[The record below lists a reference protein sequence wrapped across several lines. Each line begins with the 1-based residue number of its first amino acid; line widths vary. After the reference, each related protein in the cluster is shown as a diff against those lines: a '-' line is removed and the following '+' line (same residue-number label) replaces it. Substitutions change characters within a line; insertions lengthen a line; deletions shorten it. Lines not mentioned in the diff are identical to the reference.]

1 MSSCKGLA
9 ENVCGTQEDCSVVVR
24 GKTTYCRSKPKRK
37 GVAVVAAPAAPAPMP
52 APMPTPVPSPS
63 PVIMPTP
70 VPSPSPVIMPSPVSS
85 LPPTPSS
92 SSESEQESAEDS
104 AEDSAEES
112 EIDSAEESEI
122 DSAEESEI
130 ESAQDSQEEDSEEEE
145 ESEIESE
152 EEESQEEAIQACSD
166 NEFSK
171 ECNKIKLRKELKE
184 GLDESENTYLYP
196 NLNDPNFNIKIATK
210 TEFND
215 TKYDGTIHANVKQQA
230 EKLSKADFEL
240 SPHQAFIKNFLSFQT
255 PYNSLLL
262 YHGLGSG
269 KTCSAI
275 GVSEEMRDYLK
286 QMNHSKRIIIVASA
300 NVQEN
305 FRLQLFDERKLKE
318 ENGVWNI
325 TNCIGNKLLREI
337 NATNLTR
344 EKIISEINAIITN
357 SYLFVGYIEFANFIL
372 RKAGSGN
379 AKSQKERLK
388 REFDN
393 RLIII
398 DEVHNIRVTDTNEK
412 IKLVA
417 TNLELLVKS
426 ADNLRLLLL
435 SATPMFNT
443 YEEIIWL
450 LNLMNINDRRSTIE
464 EKDIFDSAGNF
475 IEGGKQKLIQKATG
489 YVSFVRGENPYTFP
503 YRVYPN
509 TFSLE
514 NTFFNKRNKYPT
526 IQMNGDEIAHS
537 DRLKRINVYLGKI
550 GSYQSLAYNYI
561 KKKLGNK
568 KDALAITFGYALLQ
582 RPLECLIMTYP
593 HDELTAETV
602 AVAVADDASIS
613 SPEVSPVSSL
623 PESSEESSSAS
634 SEVVAQEEEPAISEE
649 EAKEEE
655 EEPAISE
662 EEVKEEEEE
671 PEISEEEEVKEEEEP
686 EISEEVKEE
695 EEPVIKESS
704 SVSSP
709 VVSSVSSLPS
719 PLSSASPVV
728 SSVASLSPVASPS
741 PVPSPSP
748 IASLS
753 PLEELESFSPE
764 EELPEEKEEEE
775 APESTNS
782 PLEEEEKESISPL
795 ESASASA
802 SISPLESVSASASVS
817 PEDSTSSITSQK
829 GGALNMEE
837 LVGKQGLERVMDFK
851 NYSNYE
857 YNPRIE
863 AKYGRIFSL
872 DEIGKYSFKIES
884 IMKSIIQSK
893 GIILI
898 YSQYIDAGLIPMA
911 LALEEEGFSK
921 FDGKSLLK
929 NKRPSPSPSAK
940 PAKYAM
946 ITGNAILSPDNVS
959 LVKEI
964 TDKKNKHGERIKVIL
979 VSRAG
984 TEGIDLKFIRQVHIL
999 EPWYN
1004 MNRIEQIIGRAV
1016 RNFSHKDLPFEERNV
1031 QIFLHGTL
1039 LENEEEEAIDLYVY
1053 RIAERKSIQ
1062 IGKVSRILKETAVD
1076 CIINH
1081 SQTNFTQ
1088 DIMNDKIEGN
1098 ITQYLSNGMEILDF
1112 KIGDQPYS
1120 AACDYMKN
1128 CHYNC
1133 TPSVEIDEYNLN
1145 EDTYNEKFIMINSE
1159 RINQRI
1165 KMLFKES
1172 FFYIK
1177 HTLFDLIDIPKK
1189 YPLVQKYA
1197 ALTFMI
1203 DNSEPIIDKYG
1214 RPGHLINIGDYYLFQ
1229 PKELMNHHASLF
1241 ERSVPIQY
1249 KHKSIHFTIK
1259 HDLTKQVIDK
1269 RNIMAEQPQEENST
1283 FTLLKYIYD
1292 SFLTYKRDPN
1302 QKVPKDVPDVWYLYY
1317 GIIMNKIRMPE
1328 LADLLKIQPVISAD
1342 TMTEY
1347 FIEHMFD
1354 VLQFKEKYAVLNYV
1368 YSLEQVEEGTFEML
1382 AKEYFFRHSLTI
1394 ARKSRKPITV
1404 ILLHDNMKPKEKDIV
1419 FTLQTNVW
1427 IETGL
1432 EEKREILKSPEAIK
1446 WQIDRGE
1453 LGNIVGFI
1461 GYESKNKFMV
1471 FKTKDT
1477 TSKRNS
1483 GARCD
1488 QAIKS
1493 IKVDNLNKI
1502 LGGGGPE
1509 TFNKQ
1514 NTKNL
1519 SGDEICILQEVLLR
1533 YYNSIRKNG
1542 KRWFIPSDIALYN
1555 DF

>member
-37 GVAVVAAPAAPAPMP
+37 GVAVVAAPAAPAAPAPMP
-52 APMPTPVPSPS
+52 AP
-63 PVIMPTP
+63 MPTP

-104 AEDSAEES
+104 AE
-112 EIDSAEESEI
+112 DSAEESEI

-802 SISPLESVSASASVS
+802 SISPLESASASASVS

-1039 LENEEEEAIDLYVY
+1039 LENKEEEAIDLYVY

-1062 IGKVSRILKETAVD
+1062 IGKVSRVLKETAVD

-1088 DIMNDKIEGN
+1088 EIMNDKIEGN
-1098 ITQYLSNGMEILDF
+1098 ITQYLSNGMEIRDF

-1133 TPSVEIDEYNLN
+1133 VPSVEIDEYNLN

>member
-1 MSSCKGLA
+1 MSSCKGLT
-9 ENVCGTQEDCSVVVR
+9 ENVCGTQEDCSIVVR

-37 GVAVVAAPAAPAPMP
+37 GIAPVALPAAVASPPAVASPAVVALPAAVA
-52 APMPTPVPSPS
+52 
-63 PVIMPTP
+63 
-70 VPSPSPVIMPSPVSS
+70 
-85 LPPTPSS
+85 LPPAVASPAAVASPSS
-92 SSESEQESAEDS
+92 SSDSDEESAIESQEDS
-104 AEDSAEES
+104 DEES
-112 EIDSAEESEI
+112 A
-122 DSAEESEI
+122 I
-130 ESAQDSQEEDSEEEE
+130 ESQDSDEEDSD
-145 ESEIESE
+145 
-152 EEESQEEAIQACSD
+152 QEAIEACD
-166 NEFSK
+166 NNEFSK
-171 ECNKIKLRKELKE
+171 ECNQVKLRKELKE
-184 GLDESENTYLYP
+184 GMDESENTYLYP

-210 TEFND
+210 TEFNN

-230 EKLSKADFEL
+230 EKLSKAEFEL

-379 AKSQKERLK
+379 AKTQKERLK

-398 DEVHNIRVTDTNEK
+398 DEVHNIRVTDANEK

-464 EKDIFDSAGNF
+464 DKDIFDSTGNF

-514 NTFFNKRNKYPT
+514 HTFFNKRNKYPT
-526 IQMNGDEIAHS
+526 IQMNGDVIAKS

-561 KKKLGNK
+561 KNKLVNK

-582 RPLECLIMTYP
+582 RPLESLIMTYP
-593 HDELTAETV
+593 HDDLTAELV
-602 AVAVADDASIS
+602 ASSSVDDDEDQEVS
-613 SPEVSPVSSL
+613 SPEVSPISSP
-623 PESSEESSSAS
+623 PESSVESSVESSSS
-634 SEVVAQEEEPAISEE
+634 SSSSPESYVESSSPSEPVVKEESVEQEEPVEQ
-649 EAKEEE
+649 
-655 EEPAISE
+655 
-662 EEVKEEEEE
+662 EVKEE
-671 PEISEEEEVKEEEEP
+671 
-686 EISEEVKEE
+686 
-695 EEPVIKESS
+695 SS
-704 SVSSP
+704 GVSSP
-709 VVSSVSSLPS
+709 MVSSISSPMVSSISSPLPS
-719 PLSSASPVV
+719 PLPSSSSSPVE
-728 SSVASLSPVASPS
+728 SFAESPVPS
-741 PVPSPSP
+741 PVPSSAESPVPSP
-748 IASLS
+748 VPSSAESPVPSLSSIASLS
-753 PLEELESFSPE
+753 PLEEPEELESFSPE
-764 EELPEEKEEEE
+764 QEEPEEVS
-775 APESTNS
+775 ESTNS
-782 PLEEEEKESISPL
+782 PLEEEEESISPL
-795 ESASASA
+795 ASASA
-802 SISPLESVSASASVS
+802 SVQ
-817 PEDSTSSITSQK
+817 DSTSSITSQK
-829 GGALNMEE
+829 GGAINMEE
-837 LVGKQGLERVMDFK
+837 LVGKQGLERVMNFK

-898 YSQYIDAGLIPMA
+898 YSQYIDGGLIPMA
-911 LALEEEGFSK
+911 LALEEQGFTK

-929 NKRPSPSPSAK
+929 NKRPSAK

-946 ITGNAILSPDNVS
+946 ITGNAVLSPDNVS

-964 TDKKNKHGERIKVIL
+964 TDKKNKQGERIKVIL

-1159 RINQRI
+1159 KINQRI

-1177 HTLFDLIDIPKK
+1177 HILFDLIDIPKK
-1189 YPLVQKYA
+1189 YPVVQKYA

-1203 DNSEPIIDKYG
+1203 DNLEPIIDKYG
-1214 RPGHLINIGDYYLFQ
+1214 RPGHLINIGEYYLFQ

-1241 ERSVPIQY
+1241 ERSVPVQY

-1269 RNIMAEQPQEENST
+1269 RNIMSEQPQEENST
-1283 FTLLKYIYD
+1283 FTALRNIYD

-1302 QKVPKDVPDVWYLYY
+1302 QKIPKDVADVWYLYY
-1317 GIIMNKIRMPE
+1317 GIIMNKMRTPE
-1328 LADLLKIQPVISAD
+1328 LANLLKIQPVITAE

-1354 VLQFKEKYAVLNYV
+1354 VLQFKEKYDVLNYV

-1382 AKEYFFRHSLTI
+1382 AKEYFFRHSITI

-1404 ILLHDNMKPKEKDIV
+1404 ILLHDNMKPKEKDMV
-1419 FTLQTNVW
+1419 FTLQSNVW

-1432 EEKREILKSPEAIK
+1432 EEKRELLKSPDAIK
-1446 WQIDRGE
+1446 WQIDIGE
-1453 LGNIVGFI
+1453 LSRIVGFI

-1471 FKTKDT
+1471 FKTKDMS
-1477 TSKRNS
+1477 SKRNS

-1502 LGGGGPE
+1502 IGGSGGDPE

-1533 YYNSIRKNG
+1533 YYNSVRKNG

-1555 DF
+1555 NF

>member
-1 MSSCKGLA
+1 M
-9 ENVCGTQEDCSVVVR
+9 
-24 GKTTYCRSKPKRK
+24 
-37 GVAVVAAPAAPAPMP
+37 
-52 APMPTPVPSPS
+52 
-63 PVIMPTP
+63 
-70 VPSPSPVIMPSPVSS
+70 
-85 LPPTPSS
+85 PSS
-92 SSESEQESAEDS
+92 SS
-104 AEDSAEES
+104 
-112 EIDSAEESEI
+112 
-122 DSAEESEI
+122 
-130 ESAQDSQEEDSEEEE
+130 
-145 ESEIESE
+145 
-152 EEESQEEAIQACSD
+152 
-166 NEFSK
+166 
-171 ECNKIKLRKELKE
+171 
-184 GLDESENTYLYP
+184 
-196 NLNDPNFNIKIATK
+196 
-210 TEFND
+210 
-215 TKYDGTIHANVKQQA
+215 
-230 EKLSKADFEL
+230 
-240 SPHQAFIKNFLSFQT
+240 
-255 PYNSLLL
+255 
-262 YHGLGSG
+262 
-269 KTCSAI
+269 
-275 GVSEEMRDYLK
+275 
-286 QMNHSKRIIIVASA
+286 
-300 NVQEN
+300 
-305 FRLQLFDERKLKE
+305 
-318 ENGVWNI
+318 
-325 TNCIGNKLLREI
+325 
-337 NATNLTR
+337 
-344 EKIISEINAIITN
+344 
-357 SYLFVGYIEFANFIL
+357 
-372 RKAGSGN
+372 
-379 AKSQKERLK
+379 
-388 REFDN
+388 
-393 RLIII
+393 
-398 DEVHNIRVTDTNEK
+398 
-412 IKLVA
+412 
-417 TNLELLVKS
+417 
-426 ADNLRLLLL
+426 
-435 SATPMFNT
+435 
-443 YEEIIWL
+443 
-450 LNLMNINDRRSTIE
+450 
-464 EKDIFDSAGNF
+464 
-475 IEGGKQKLIQKATG
+475 
-489 YVSFVRGENPYTFP
+489 
-503 YRVYPN
+503 
-509 TFSLE
+509 
-514 NTFFNKRNKYPT
+514 
-526 IQMNGDEIAHS
+526 
-537 DRLKRINVYLGKI
+537 
-550 GSYQSLAYNYI
+550 
-561 KKKLGNK
+561 
-568 KDALAITFGYALLQ
+568 
-582 RPLECLIMTYP
+582 
-593 HDELTAETV
+593 
-602 AVAVADDASIS
+602 
-613 SPEVSPVSSL
+613 SPV
-623 PESSEESSSAS
+623 ESFAE
-634 SEVVAQEEEPAISEE
+634 
-649 EAKEEE
+649 
-655 EEPAISE
+655 
-662 EEVKEEEEE
+662 
-671 PEISEEEEVKEEEEP
+671 
-686 EISEEVKEE
+686 
-695 EEPVIKESS
+695 
-704 SVSSP
+704 SP
-709 VVSSVSSLPS
+709 V
-719 PLSSASPVV
+719 
-728 SSVASLSPVASPS
+728 PS
-741 PVPSPSP
+741 PVPSSAESPVPSP
-748 IASLS
+748 VPSSAESPVPSLSSIASLS
-753 PLEELESFSPE
+753 PLEEPEELESFSPE
-764 EELPEEKEEEE
+764 QEEPEEVS
-775 APESTNS
+775 ESTNS
-782 PLEEEEKESISPL
+782 PLEEEEESISPL
-795 ESASASA
+795 ASASA
-802 SISPLESVSASASVS
+802 SVQ
-817 PEDSTSSITSQK
+817 DSTSSITSQK
-829 GGALNMEE
+829 GGAINMEE
-837 LVGKQGLERVMDFK
+837 LVGKQGLERVMNFK

-898 YSQYIDAGLIPMA
+898 YSQYIDGGLIPMA
-911 LALEEEGFSK
+911 LALEEQGFTK

-929 NKRPSPSPSAK
+929 NKRPSAK

-946 ITGNAILSPDNVS
+946 ITGNAVLSPDNVS

-964 TDKKNKHGERIKVIL
+964 TDKKNKQGERIKVIL

-1159 RINQRI
+1159 KINQRI

-1177 HTLFDLIDIPKK
+1177 HILFDLIDIPKK

-1203 DNSEPIIDKYG
+1203 DNLEPIIDKYG
-1214 RPGHLINIGDYYLFQ
+1214 RPGHLINIGEYYLFQ

-1241 ERSVPIQY
+1241 ERSVPVQY

-1283 FTLLKYIYD
+1283 FTALRNIYD

-1302 QKVPKDVPDVWYLYY
+1302 QKIPKDVADVWYLYY
-1317 GIIMNKIRMPE
+1317 GIIMNKMRTPE
-1328 LADLLKIQPVISAD
+1328 LANLLKIQPVITAE

-1354 VLQFKEKYAVLNYV
+1354 VLQFKEKYDVLNYV

-1382 AKEYFFRHSLTI
+1382 AKEYFFRHSITI

-1404 ILLHDNMKPKEKDIV
+1404 ILLHDNMKPKEKDMV
-1419 FTLQTNVW
+1419 FTLQSNVW

-1432 EEKREILKSPEAIK
+1432 EEKRELLKSPDAIK
-1446 WQIDRGE
+1446 WQIDIGE
-1453 LGNIVGFI
+1453 LSRIVGFI

-1471 FKTKDT
+1471 FKTKDMS
-1477 TSKRNS
+1477 SKRNS

-1502 LGGGGPE
+1502 IGGSGGDPE

-1533 YYNSIRKNG
+1533 YYNSVRKNG

-1555 DF
+1555 NF

>member
-1 MSSCKGLA
+1 M
-9 ENVCGTQEDCSVVVR
+9 
-24 GKTTYCRSKPKRK
+24 
-37 GVAVVAAPAAPAPMP
+37 
-52 APMPTPVPSPS
+52 
-63 PVIMPTP
+63 
-70 VPSPSPVIMPSPVSS
+70 
-85 LPPTPSS
+85 
-92 SSESEQESAEDS
+92 
-104 AEDSAEES
+104 
-112 EIDSAEESEI
+112 
-122 DSAEESEI
+122 
-130 ESAQDSQEEDSEEEE
+130 
-145 ESEIESE
+145 
-152 EEESQEEAIQACSD
+152 
-166 NEFSK
+166 
-171 ECNKIKLRKELKE
+171 
-184 GLDESENTYLYP
+184 DESENTYLYP

-210 TEFND
+210 TEFNN

-230 EKLSKADFEL
+230 EKLSKAEFEL

-379 AKSQKERLK
+379 AKTQKERLK

-398 DEVHNIRVTDTNEK
+398 DEVHNIRVTDANEK

-464 EKDIFDSAGNF
+464 DKDIFDSTGNF

-514 NTFFNKRNKYPT
+514 HTFFNKRNKYPT
-526 IQMNGDEIAHS
+526 IQMNGDVIAKS

-561 KKKLGNK
+561 KNKLVNK

-582 RPLECLIMTYP
+582 RPLESLIMTYP
-593 HDELTAETV
+593 HDDLTAELV
-602 AVAVADDASIS
+602 ASSSVDDDEDQEVS
-613 SPEVSPVSSL
+613 SPEVSPISSSLSSL
-623 PESSEESSSAS
+623 PEESSVESSSSTEPS
-634 SEVVAQEEEPAISEE
+634 SSAEPIEQEEV
-649 EAKEEE
+649 K
-655 EEPAISE
+655 E
-662 EEVKEEEEE
+662 EEVKEEPVEQEEAEVKEE
-671 PEISEEEEVKEEEEP
+671 PIEQEEPVEQEEPIEEEVKEE
-686 EISEEVKEE
+686 
-695 EEPVIKESS
+695 SS
-704 SVSSP
+704 GVSSP
-709 VVSSVSSLPS
+709 MVSSISSPMVSSISSPLPS
-719 PLSSASPVV
+719 PLPSSSSSPVE
-728 SSVASLSPVASPS
+728 SFAESPVPS
-741 PVPSPSP
+741 PVPSSAESPVPSP
-748 IASLS
+748 VPSSAESPVPSLSSIASLS
-753 PLEELESFSPE
+753 PLEEPEELESFSPE
-764 EELPEEKEEEE
+764 QEEPEEVS
-775 APESTNS
+775 ESTNS
-782 PLEEEEKESISPL
+782 PLEEEEESISPL
-795 ESASASA
+795 ASASA
-802 SISPLESVSASASVS
+802 SVQ
-817 PEDSTSSITSQK
+817 DSTSSITSQK
-829 GGALNMEE
+829 GGAINMEE
-837 LVGKQGLERVMDFK
+837 LVGKQGLERVMNFK

-898 YSQYIDAGLIPMA
+898 YSQYIDGGLIPMA
-911 LALEEEGFSK
+911 LALEEQGFTK

-929 NKRPSPSPSAK
+929 NKRPSAK

-946 ITGNAILSPDNVS
+946 ITGNAVLSPDNVS

-964 TDKKNKHGERIKVIL
+964 TDKKNKQGERIKVIL

-1159 RINQRI
+1159 KINQRI

-1177 HTLFDLIDIPKK
+1177 HILFDLIDIPKK
-1189 YPLVQKYA
+1189 YPVVQKYA

-1203 DNSEPIIDKYG
+1203 DNLEPIIDKYG
-1214 RPGHLINIGDYYLFQ
+1214 RPGHLINIGEYYLFQ

-1241 ERSVPIQY
+1241 ERSVPVQY

-1269 RNIMAEQPQEENST
+1269 RNIMSEQPQEENST
-1283 FTLLKYIYD
+1283 FTALRNIYD

-1302 QKVPKDVPDVWYLYY
+1302 QKIPKDVADVWYLYY
-1317 GIIMNKIRMPE
+1317 GIIMNKMRTPE
-1328 LADLLKIQPVISAD
+1328 LANLLKIQPVITAE

-1354 VLQFKEKYAVLNYV
+1354 VLQFKEKYDVLNYV

-1382 AKEYFFRHSLTI
+1382 AKEYFFRHSITI

-1404 ILLHDNMKPKEKDIV
+1404 ILLHDNMKPKEKDMV
-1419 FTLQTNVW
+1419 FTLQSNVW

-1432 EEKREILKSPEAIK
+1432 EEKRELLKSPDAIK
-1446 WQIDRGE
+1446 WQIDIGE
-1453 LGNIVGFI
+1453 LSRIVGFI

-1471 FKTKDT
+1471 FKTKDMS
-1477 TSKRNS
+1477 SKRNS

-1502 LGGGGPE
+1502 IGGSGGDPE

-1533 YYNSIRKNG
+1533 YYNSVRKNG

-1555 DF
+1555 NF

>member
-1 MSSCKGLA
+1 MSSCKGLT
-9 ENVCGTQEDCSVVVR
+9 ETVCGTQEDCSIVVR
-24 GKTTYCRSKPKRK
+24 GKTTYCRSKPKKK
-37 GVAVVAAPAAPAPMP
+37 GLAVAPPAPIP
-52 APMPTPVPSPS
+52 SPVPSPIPSPS
-63 PVIMPTP
+63 PVVV
-70 VPSPSPVIMPSPVSS
+70 VPSSVSS

-92 SSESEQESAEDS
+92 SSESEQESEEDS
-104 AEDSAEES
+104 AKES
-112 EIDSAEESEI
+112 EIESQDSQE
-122 DSAEESEI
+122 DSDEESEI
-130 ESAQDSQEEDSEEEE
+130 ESQDSQEDSDE
-145 ESEIESE
+145 ESE
-152 EEESQEEAIQACSD
+152 EESQDSDEALQACTE

-215 TKYDGTIHANVKQQA
+215 TKYDGTIHANVKQHA
-230 EKLSKADFEL
+230 EKLSNADFEL

-300 NVQEN
+300 IVQEN

-379 AKSQKERLK
+379 PKTQKDRLK

-514 NTFFNKRNKYPT
+514 HTFFNKRNKYPT

-537 DRLKRINVYLGKI
+537 DRLKIINVYLGKI

-561 KKKLGNK
+561 KNKLGNK
-568 KDALAITFGYALLQ
+568 KDALTITFGYALLQ

-602 AVAVADDASIS
+602 ADADADDESIS
-613 SPEVSPVSSL
+613 SPEVSPVSSP
-623 PESSEESSSAS
+623 PESSEELSSESSS
-634 SEVVAQEEEPAISEE
+634 SEVVTQEEEPAIQ
-649 EAKEEE
+649 E
-655 EEPAISE
+655 EEPAIQQE
-662 EEVKEEEEE
+662 ESAIQEES
-671 PEISEEEEVKEEEEP
+671 P
-686 EISEEVKEE
+686 
-695 EEPVIKESS
+695 

-709 VVSSVSSLPS
+709 VVSSVSSIPS
-719 PLSSASPVV
+719 SLSSASPVP
-728 SSVASLSPVASPS
+728 SSLSSASP
-741 PVPSPSP
+741 VPSP

-764 EELPEEKEEEE
+764 EESPEEELLEEESPEEELPKKEEE

-782 PLEEEEKESISPL
+782 PLEEEEKEEESESISL
-795 ESASASA
+795 IE
-802 SISPLESVSASASVS
+802 S

-911 LALEEEGFSK
+911 LALEEQGFSK

-929 NKRPSPSPSAK
+929 NKRPSQSAK

-946 ITGNAILSPDNVS
+946 ITGNVILSPDNVS
-959 LVKEI
+959 LVKEV
-964 TDKKNKHGERIKVIL
+964 TDKKNKHGERVKVIL

-1016 RNFSHKDLPFEERNV
+1016 RNVSHKDLPFEERNV
-1031 QIFLHGTL
+1031 QIFLHGTM
-1039 LENEEEEAIDLYVY
+1039 LENKEEEAIDLYVY

-1062 IGKVSRILKETAVD
+1062 IGKVSRVLKETAVD

-1088 DIMNDKIEGN
+1088 EIMSDKIEGN
-1098 ITQYLSNGMEILDF
+1098 ITQYLSNGMELRDF

-1133 TPSVEIDEYNLN
+1133 MPSVEIDEYNLN
-1145 EDTYNEKFIMINSE
+1145 EDTYNEKFIMLNSE

-1177 HTLFDLIDIPKK
+1177 RALFDLIDIPKK

-1203 DNSEPIIDKYG
+1203 DNLEPIIDKYG
-1214 RPGHLINIGDYYLFQ
+1214 RPGHLINIGEYYLFQ
-1229 PKELMNHHASLF
+1229 PKELMNPHVSLF
-1241 ERSVPIQY
+1241 ERSVPVQY

-1269 RNIMAEQPQEENST
+1269 RNIMAEQLHEENST
-1283 FTLLKYIYD
+1283 FTALKNIYD

-1302 QKVPKDVPDVWYLYY
+1302 QKVSKDVPDVWYLYY
-1317 GIIMNKIRMPE
+1317 GIIMNKMRAPE
-1328 LADLLKIQPVISAD
+1328 LADLLKIQPLISAD

-1368 YSLEQVEEGTFEML
+1368 YSLEQVEEGSFEML

-1419 FTLQTNVW
+1419 FTLQTNIW

-1453 LGNIVGFI
+1453 LGVMVGFI

-1471 FKTKDT
+1471 FKTKDMS
-1477 TSKRNS
+1477 SKRNS

-1502 LGGGGPE
+1502 VGGVGGGGGQE

>member
-1 MSSCKGLA
+1 MSSCKGLT

-37 GVAVVAAPAAPAPMP
+37 GVAVAPPA
-52 APMPTPVPSPS
+52 VPSP
-63 PVIMPTP
+63 V
-70 VPSPSPVIMPSPVSS
+70 PSPVIMPSP
-85 LPPTPSS
+85 PPASSS
-92 SSESEQESAEDS
+92 SSESAKKSD
-104 AEDSAEES
+104 EES
-112 EIDSAEESEI
+112 QEEESDEESQEES
-122 DSAEESEI
+122 DEESDEESQEESDEESEI
-130 ESAQDSQEEDSEEEE
+130 ESQE
-145 ESEIESE
+145 ESEIESQE
-152 EEESQEEAIQACSD
+152 EESQEEESQEEESQEEESQEEESQEEAIQACTE

-171 ECNKIKLRKELKE
+171 ECNQIKLRKELKE

-379 AKSQKERLK
+379 AKTQKERLK

-582 RPLECLIMTYP
+582 KPLECLIMTYP

-602 AVAVADDASIS
+602 AVADAVADTDDASIS
-613 SPEVSPVSSL
+613 SPEVSPVSS
-623 PESSEESSSAS
+623 PPESSSAS
-634 SEVVAQEEEPAISEE
+634 SEVVAQEEE
-649 EAKEEE
+649 
-655 EEPAISE
+655 EP
-662 EEVKEEEEE
+662 V
-671 PEISEEEEVKEEEEP
+671 
-686 EISEEVKEE
+686 ISEEVKEE
-695 EEPVIKESS
+695 EPVISEEVKEEEPVISEEVKEPVIKESS

-709 VVSSVSSLPS
+709 VVSSVSSIPS

-728 SSVASLSPVASPS
+728 SSVSSLPSPVPS

-782 PLEEEEKESISPL
+782 PLEEEEKEESESISPL

-802 SISPLESVSASASVS
+802 S

-911 LALEEEGFSK
+911 LALEEQGFSK

-929 NKRPSPSPSAK
+929 NKRPSPSPSEK

-964 TDKKNKHGERIKVIL
+964 TDKKNKHGERVKVIL

-1039 LENEEEEAIDLYVY
+1039 LENKEEEAIDLYVY

-1062 IGKVSRILKETAVD
+1062 IGKVSRVLKETAVD

-1088 DIMNDKIEGN
+1088 EIMNDKIEGN
-1098 ITQYLSNGMEILDF
+1098 ITQYLSNGMEIRDF

-1133 TPSVEIDEYNLN
+1133 VPSVEIDEYNLN

-1177 HTLFDLIDIPKK
+1177 RTLFDLIDIPKK

-1214 RPGHLINIGDYYLFQ
+1214 RPGHVINIGEYYLFQ

-1269 RNIMAEQPQEENST
+1269 RNIMAEQPHEENST
-1283 FTLLKYIYD
+1283 FTLLKNIYD

-1302 QKVPKDVPDVWYLYY
+1302 QKVPKDGPDVWYLYY

-1328 LADLLKIQPVISAD
+1328 LADLLKIQPQISAD

-1368 YSLEQVEEGTFEML
+1368 YSLEQVEDGTFEML

-1394 ARKSRKPITV
+1394 ARKSRKPITI
-1404 ILLHDNMKPKEKDIV
+1404 ILLHDNMKPKEKDMV

-1427 IETGL
+1427 IEIGL

-1453 LGNIVGFI
+1453 LGAMVGFI

-1471 FKTKDT
+1471 FKTKDMS
-1477 TSKRNS
+1477 SKRNS

-1502 LGGGGPE
+1502 VGGGGGVGGQE